1 MYIDTRNMSDE
12 DRSKKR
18 RQLVMQQI
26 SYQSDLKKLDR
37 RKGELQ
43 DDLRRLEQERDR
55 MEIYIKENKEE
66 VHKALDREV
75 FLQDELRHIKK
86 ELIELG

>member
-1 MYIDTRNMSDE
+1 
-12 DRSKKR
+12 
-18 RQLVMQQI
+18 MQQI

-37 RKGELQ
+37 RKGELL

-66 VHKALDREV
+66 AHKALDREV

>member
-1 MYIDTRNMSDE
+1 MYIDTRSMSDE

-18 RQLVMQQI
+18 RQLMMQQI

-66 VHKALDREV
+66 TRKAMDKEV
-75 FLQDELRHIKK
+75 FLQEEMRHIKK

>member
-66 VHKALDREV
+66 ARKALDREV

>member
-18 RQLVMQQI
+18 RQLMMQQL

-43 DDLRRLEQERDR
+43 DDLRRLKQERDR

-66 VHKALDREV
+66 AHKVLDREI